1 MHIFLT
7 ATMASAGYPQHLYSD
22 CSTRK
27 VPYTANINCIRTSDN
42 EQLLDNF
49 MDTLFKVR
57 ASHFTKHGRL
67 RPVLERYLASILINH
82 EEISMKYGL
91 ANYVVSMVERCALD
105 LKISLTVLK
114 DWGKI
119 IKEDEVL
126 NTIQIKSNDLDSL
139 LIIEMFKNTATQAKR
154 DHLEVLREIKLQN
167 REIDNLK
174 ETVVNLE
181 KIIKSSSENNSAIKS
196 SPQKKSPINKQQIDE
211 LDEEA
216 DTEQKVNEVL
226 SKIQQPTFI
235 IKTMKGLLLKTLLYN
250 YFFFNLKSGA
260 TWEVETV
267 SSSQDK
273 SKLVSVFIPMMLK
286 EATKEELHV
295 DRIIMQIKV
304 SGG

>member
-1 MHIFLT
+1 
-7 ATMASAGYPQHLYSD
+7 MASAGYPQHLYSD

-57 ASHFTKHGRL
+57 ASHFMKHGRL

-82 EEISMKYGL
+82 EEIDMKYGST
-91 ANYVVSMVERCALD
+91 NYVISMVERCALE
-105 LKISLTVLK
+105 LKISLTLLK

-126 NTIQIKSNDLDSL
+126 NNIQIKINDLDSI

-167 REIDNLK
+167 GEIDNLK

-181 KIIKSSSENNSAIKS
+181 LPIEIRLSSNPMLYLRAI
-196 SPQKKSPINKQQIDE
+196 P
-211 LDEEA
+211 
-216 DTEQKVNEVL
+216 
-226 SKIQQPTFI
+226 
-235 IKTMKGLLLKTLLYN
+235 
-250 YFFFNLKSGA
+250 
-260 TWEVETV
+260 
-267 SSSQDK
+267 
-273 SKLVSVFIPMMLK
+273 
-286 EATKEELHV
+286 
-295 DRIIMQIKV
+295 
-304 SGG
+304 